1 MWLYLLLQVII
12 ILLYMLDKT
21 PPKQNGY
28 ILNKNQSYVFEIAEL
43 VTLVGLIVYSLYR
56 ETYVV
61 TLTFSLAF
69 IEHIRQI
76 FMCYRQD
83 GGYKDILTLFQF
95 LLMLFYSM
103 YNKIDWV
110 KPWALLGMSFHV
122 ISLRYNKG
130 FSTNSVVQ

>member
-1 MWLYLLLQVII
+1 MWLYLLLQAII

-43 VTLVGLIVYSLYR
+43 VTLSGLIIYSLSKKL
-56 ETYVV
+56 YVV

-83 GGYKDILTLFQF
+83 GGYKDILTLLQF
-95 LLMLFYSM
+95 LLLFLYSL
-103 YNKIDWV
+103 YNKIDWI
-110 KPWALLGMSFHV
+110 KPWALIGMLFH
-122 ISLRYNKG
+122 IITLKYNKG
-130 FSTNSVVQ
+130 LSDKVCV